1 MVFSR
6 RSGDQ
11 QQSPQQQPQ
20 PQQEWS
26 RFNRAPAVEREEAA
40 AEDAPAAAP
49 PAPTGPTV
57 VGAPNLS
64 PVAGIVRTAMPESDR
79 TRLSRSLHS
88 DGQDV
93 ETLIGERTTFNGT
106 LRCEG
111 AVRILGTVDG
121 EIDSKGGVIIE
132 ERARVTAKV
141 SAAQVTIAGNL
152 EGEVH
157 CTGRVEIRGTGR
169 VQGELHA
176 GTLIVQEGAVFDGNS
191 RMGNA
196 AEASA

>member
-1 MVFSR
+1 MVFNR
-6 RSGDQ
+6 RSGD
-11 QQSPQQQPQ
+11 PQQQPQ
-20 PQQEWS
+20 QQEWT
-26 RFNRAPAVEREEAA
+26 RFNRGPAVEREEAA
-40 AEDAPAAAP
+40 VEEAAPATPAAP
-49 PAPTGPTV
+49 PAPTGPTI

-64 PVAGIVRTAMPESDR
+64 PVAGIVRTAVPDSDR
-79 TRLSRSLHS
+79 ARLPRSLHS
-88 DGQDV
+88 DGQEV
-93 ETLIGERTTFNGT
+93 ETLIGERTNFNGT

-111 AVRILGTVDG
+111 AVRIMGTVDG
-121 EIDSKGGVIIE
+121 EIESKGGVIIE

-141 SAAQVTIAGNL
+141 TAAQVTIGGNL

-196 AEASA
+196 ADQTA